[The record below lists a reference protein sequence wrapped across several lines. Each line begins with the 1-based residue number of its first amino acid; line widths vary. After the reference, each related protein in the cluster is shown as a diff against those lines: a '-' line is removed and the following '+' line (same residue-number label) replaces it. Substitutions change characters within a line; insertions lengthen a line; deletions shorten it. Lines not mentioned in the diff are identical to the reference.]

1 MSTILRFITKTVLGV
16 SGTIIAL
23 FIFFML
29 FLYATE
35 WIWPEYNGS
44 YNLGKNI
51 YMMEWDG
58 GGKVIVIGNNI
69 KGRTCYSGESLIPTY
84 ENQYDSLGH
93 LAEYVTDAKSD
104 DNWIIVKTNNK
115 KNNQRKFYIIDKRY
129 KEDSISVGQILSCQ
143 TEMYT
148 DSTEFSKRC
157 QNYGIML
164 KW

>member
-1 MSTILRFITKTVLGV
+1 MSKILIFITKTVLLV
-16 SGTIIAL
+16 SGAIIAL
-23 FIFFML
+23 FLCFML
-29 FLYATE
+29 FSFATD
-35 WIWPEYNGS
+35 WIWPEFNGS
-44 YNLGKNI
+44 YHLGKNI

-69 KGRTCYSGESLIPTY
+69 KGRTCYGGESLIPTY
-84 ENQYDSLGH
+84 ENQYDSLGN
-93 LAEYVTDAKSD
+93 LAEYVIDAKYD
-104 DNWIIVKTNNK
+104 DKWIIARTNNK
-115 KNNQRKFYIIDKRY
+115 ISNQRKFYIIDKRY
-129 KEDSISVGQILSCQ
+129 IDDSISAEVILSCQ